1 MINNHSPR
9 SPQRIAII
17 GGGIAGLT
25 AAYDLSQQPATN
37 LTIYESDTKLGG
49 LAAGFKGRPTW
60 EWPLEYFYHH
70 LFTNDDDI
78 LNLTKA
84 LGLGDLLEVHNPNTV
99 MYYQGRNYPLD
110 TPLRLLRFPHISLLN
125 RLRMGMVIAYLKYHP
140 RPPWENFDKVVAD
153 EWLARWM
160 GKSAYETLW
169 QPMIQGKFDQHYRE
183 VNLAWFWARVY
194 KRTKQLVYFRGG
206 FQAFVDGLAQK
217 VREKGVTLQTGAAV
231 QKISP
236 TADGKF
242 QVTLK
247 DQPPQEYDMVLS
259 TVSPGLMQQ
268 LAPDLPANYLS
279 QLKKLKSMG
288 AIVMT
293 VALDRQLMEGTYWV
307 NVPKNAGL
315 PFLALVEHTNMIDP
329 SHYAGDHLIYI
340 GNYLD
345 ADHRYFSMS
354 QDELLAEFLPHM
366 AKFNPAFQPNWVTGA
381 WMHKA
386 KYAQPVP
393 PVGYAQMIPDLRT
406 PLAGLYFASMSQV
419 YPWDRGTNYAVEI
432 GHKVAKLMQA
442 DLEKQI

>member
-1 MINNHSPR
+1 
-9 SPQRIAII
+9 
-17 GGGIAGLT
+17 
-25 AAYDLSQQPATN
+25 
-37 LTIYESDTKLGG
+37 
-49 LAAGFKGRPTW
+49 
-60 EWPLEYFYHH
+60 
-70 LFTNDDDI
+70 
-78 LNLTKA
+78 
-84 LGLGDLLEVHNPNTV
+84 
-99 MYYQGRNYPLD
+99 
-110 TPLRLLRFPHISLLN
+110 
-125 RLRMGMVIAYLKYHP
+125 
-140 RPPWENFDKVVAD
+140 
-153 EWLARWM
+153 
-160 GKSAYETLW
+160 
-169 QPMIQGKFDQHYRE
+169 
-183 VNLAWFWARVY
+183 
-194 KRTKQLVYFRGG
+194 
-206 FQAFVDGLAQK
+206 
-217 VREKGVTLQTGAAV
+217 
-231 QKISP
+231 
-236 TADGKF
+236 
-242 QVTLK
+242 
-247 DQPPQEYDMVLS
+247 MVLS

-293 VALDRQLMEGTYWV
+293 VALGRQLMEGTYWV

-329 SHYAGDHLIYI
+329 SHYAGDHLLYI